1 MYIGESQKCGDK
13 IIWQHLGLKS
23 HDISYWLHITFGF
36 DVVSLVELVKP
47 KLEVDLFEIRCLF
60 NKVLEFVV
68 EDYAMLQES
77 CPKDFYQYLNL
88 P

>member
-1 MYIGESQKCGDK
+1 
-13 IIWQHLGLKS
+13 LGLKS

-47 KLEVDLFEIRCLF
+47 KLEVDLFE
-60 NKVLEFVV
+60 VLEFVV